1 MNNPIGKL
9 QRVPLRTVWK
19 HEARDFTQWLHENLD
34 FLNDSLDLELI
45 SAEREQ
51 SAGSFSIDLVAES
64 SDSESYIIENQL
76 EKSNH
81 DHLGKVITYLTSRE
95 AKGAIWI
102 VSEPRQEHINAM
114 VWLNESSSSDFYLV
128 KVEAVKI
135 GASEPAPLLT
145 LIVGPSIEAKEI
157 GRVKQDKV
165 ERHFIR
171 KKWWTKLVANSAAKS
186 HAHISPST
194 NSWITT
200 SSGIRGLDLVYIAN
214 KSKSGAELYIDRG
227 KDSQEEN
234 KMIFDQLKTYQAQ
247 IDKNIDSFV
256 DWQRLDSR
264 RACRIRIDIDGGYR
278 SPDDEWPQIQ
288 EKMIKAMNQL
298 EVALKPALKTLQEN
312 I

>member
-1 MNNPIGKL
+1 MTNPIGKL

-114 VWLNESSSSDFYLV
+114 AWLNESSGSDFYLV

-135 GASEPAPLLT
+135 GNSEPAPLLT

-171 KKWWTKLVANSAAKS
+171 KKWWTQLVANSAAKS

-194 NSWITT
+194 NNWIST
-200 SSGIRGLDLVYIAN
+200 SSGIRGLELVYIAN
-214 KSKSGAELYIDRG
+214 KSNSGAELYIDRG

-234 KMIFDQLKTYQAQ
+234 KIIFDNLQTYQAQ
-247 IDKNIDSFV
+247 IDKKIEFFV
-256 DWQRLDSR
+256 DWQRLDTR
-264 RACRIRIDIDGGYR
+264 RACRIRIDLDGGYR
-278 SPDDEWPQIQ
+278 SPDDEWSQIQ

-298 EVALKPALKTLQEN
+298 EVALQPVLKTIKETR
-312 I
+312 